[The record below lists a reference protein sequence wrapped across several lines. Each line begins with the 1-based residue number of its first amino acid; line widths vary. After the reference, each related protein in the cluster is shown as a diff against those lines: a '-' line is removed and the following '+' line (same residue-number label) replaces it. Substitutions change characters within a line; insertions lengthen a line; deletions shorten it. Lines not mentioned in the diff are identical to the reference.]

1 MTCFQ
6 IFFLFVCTQVHV
18 MYVHVHV
25 YMCIF
30 GYTYMCVE
38 TRQRQVSSSDPLSII
53 TIIVTIISTCFIV
66 LLDAAGQ
73 EMRQGMMS
81 CHCFETAEASAG
93 RMQHLGVIHSRW
105 LVVWALEPYRCA
117 SCLLANVGCELHPSP
132 SE

>member
-1 MTCFQ
+1 
-6 IFFLFVCTQVHV
+6 
-18 MYVHVHV
+18 MYMR
-25 YMCIF
+25 MCICA
-30 GYTYMCVE
+30 YLDTHTCVWRPDNVKCLPQ
-38 TRQRQVSSSDPLSII
+38 TLSLVII
-53 TIIVTIISTCFIV
+53 IITIISTCFIV

-81 CHCFETAEASAG
+81 GHCFEIAETSAG